1 MGFSIDSALRFGWE
15 TFKSRPWLFVGAFLL
30 IVIAQGVVE
39 GLGRGSDRLFT
50 GSGEDFAILG
60 SLVYLALSTLVSMG
74 VTAFAL
80 AAHDNPDTVEISTLW
95 HPHPFWKYLGL
106 SIIFTLVLVAGI
118 VLGFVLVTALGLETG
133 LAIGI
138 PLLLVLGVI
147 FSLMFMFSGFLVIDR
162 ELGPI
167 EAMKESYRMTYGYKW
182 SLLGL
187 LLLLFL
193 INVLGL
199 LAFIV
204 GIFVSAPVS
213 LLAVTHAYRVLSG
226 GARTQPADATLAA

>member
-1 MGFSIDSALRFGWE
+1 MGA
-15 TFKSRPWLFVGAFLL
+15 
-30 IVIAQGVVE
+30 
-39 GLGRGSDRLFT
+39 T
-50 GSGEDFAILG
+50 GCLPDLARIFAIAVALSV
-60 SLVYLALSTLVSMG
+60 SLYLALSTLISMG
-74 VTAFAL
+74 VDGLFRSPRTTIPKRSSSPRYGIPTRSG
-80 AAHDNPDTVEISTLW
+80 NISACR
-95 HPHPFWKYLGL
+95 L
-106 SIIFTLVLVAGI
+106 SFPSLLVAGFL
-118 VLGFVLVTALGLETG
+118 LGFVLVTALGLETG

-182 SLLGL
+182 NLLGL
-187 LLLLFL
+187 LLLLLL

-226 GARTQPADATLAA
+226 GARTQPADAVLAA